1 MPMSDADHALGRKAT
16 LLGMAANFVLVN
28 LKLWVG
34 LAAGSQALVSDAV
47 HSLADMTNDTVVL
60 WGLAMGRRPAD
71 QGHPFGH
78 GRLETLAALAV
89 GCGLNA
95 AAQFQGHDAVDKI
108 LSPNDREIS
117 WPAPAAAAVA
127 MLVKEGLFHYTR
139 AVGRRIQSQA
149 VLANAWDHRTDALSS
164 FTVLLGAGAAVANP
178 DWRAVDAYAALVV
191 AGLVLWAGGGV
202 VVRALRE
209 LVDSSPGQDICERVM
224 ACARSVPGVWGSTTS
239 GCARPGGAIS
249 WSCTWWWMAGSR
261 WSGGT
266 PSSRKWSAAW
276 WWRCPW
282 PARSPSTWTPG
293 RFPRPAGLT
302 PRAAGA

>member
-89 GCGLNA
+89 GGGLTA
-95 AAQFQGHDAVDKI
+95 AALFLGHEAVDTI
-108 LSPNDREIS
+108 LSPIDREIS

-224 ACARSVPGVWGSTTS
+224 ACARSVPGVWGVHDLRMRSAGGRYLMELHVVVDGGLSVERGHAIVKEVERCLVVAVPLAGQITIHLD
-239 GCARPGGAIS
+239 PGAV
-249 WSCTWWWMAGSR
+249 
-261 WSGGT
+261 
-266 PSSRKWSAAW
+266 P
-276 WWRCPW
+276 
-282 PARSPSTWTPG
+282 PA
-293 RFPRPAGLT
+293 
-302 PRAAGA
+302 PRA